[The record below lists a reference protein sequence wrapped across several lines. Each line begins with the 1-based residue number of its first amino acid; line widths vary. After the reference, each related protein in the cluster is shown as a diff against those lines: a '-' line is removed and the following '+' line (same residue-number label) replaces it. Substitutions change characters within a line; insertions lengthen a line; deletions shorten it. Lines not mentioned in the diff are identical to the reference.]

1 MTSLAEL
8 ERYLAEEAEGLP
20 AEADARAK
28 HLTTHSRRSRSAS
41 SFPYGLSVSTAAFA
55 ALLII
60 FAIPVVWV
68 GFMNGPPAGDGSNA
82 PDVSTAA
89 EGQIT
94 TEALLEACP
103 NCDDRGRVF
112 IVTSLYE
119 SGSPLSE
126 FVRPM
131 SGTSVQSISATL
143 PGAVFTEA
151 DTDEAAAA
159 YEEAGNR
166 QALVVTFSP
175 VTYPTETSAT
185 ISVGVIWG
193 TSVTETLVEFHW
205 NGSDWIRS
213 D

>member
-1 MTSLAEL
+1 MTSVAEL
-8 ERYLAEEAEGLP
+8 EQYLAEEAERLP
-20 AEADARAK
+20 AEADARSM
-28 HLTTHSRRSRSAS
+28 HLTAHSRRSQSAA
-41 SFPYGLSVSTAAFA
+41 SFPFGLSVGTAAFA
-55 ALLII
+55 VLLILFI
-60 FAIPVVWV
+60 IPVMWV
-68 GFMNGPPAGDGSNA
+68 GLMNKPLAGDGSNA

-94 TEALLEACP
+94 ADALLGACAT
-103 NCDDRGRVF
+103 CDDGGHIF
-112 IVTSLYE
+112 IVRSLYE

-131 SGTSVQSISATL
+131 SGTSVQSISAVL
-143 PGAVFTEA
+143 PGAVFVEA

-166 QALVVTFSP
+166 QAIVVTFSP
-175 VTYPTETSAT
+175 VTYPTDTSAT
-185 ISVGVIWG
+185 VSVGVIWG
-193 TSVTETLVEFHW
+193 TSVTETPVEFHW